1 MDYLR
6 RSETEEETSATGDPT
21 SGKSRLFSA
30 AFLVLSLKRLG
41 SIELLVGATPFERAT
56 FPIPLRSITLTSFGG
71 IFDFHPHETALP
83 KLSHVEMT
91 G

>member
-1 MDYLR
+1 MR
-6 RSETEEETSATGDPT
+6 TDPT
-21 SGKSRLFSA
+21 SGKIQLFSA
-30 AFLVLSLKRLG
+30 ALLVLSLKRLG
-41 SIELLVGATPFERAT
+41 SIELLVGATRFERAT